1 MYGKNN
7 YGFLGNKDLIPE
19 KSKTYELGYRWESG
33 DIVFFKTEIDN
44 LLTYDS
50 NTYINDTKKSD
61 RHGVELGLTSKVGD
75 VNIQN
80 NTAFIIAEDGNGTE
94 IVRKPKWTNTTNFN
108 LNNWNLDVNY
118 YGSHLDIDNTT
129 YAKIKMES
137 VTTAD
142 LFYKV
147 DKGGLTIYGKLS
159 NITDEDYERPDG
171 YNQLGRSF
179 NIGLKK
185 TF

>member
-1 MYGKNN
+1 
-7 YGFLGNKDLIPE
+7 
-19 KSKTYELGYRWESG
+19 
-33 DIVFFKTEIDN
+33 
-44 LLTYDS
+44 
-50 NTYINDTKKSD
+50 
-61 RHGVELGLTSKVGD
+61 
-75 VNIQN
+75 
-80 NTAFIIAEDGNGTE
+80 
-94 IVRKPKWTNTTNFN
+94 
-108 LNNWNLDVNY
+108 
-118 YGSHLDIDNTT
+118 
-129 YAKIKMES
+129 